1 MKTKFLKIGLPIMV
15 FMMAIAFA
23 FASTS
28 TTKAEDTSLALIPGY
43 IFQNGKC
50 EQVTV
55 CSDVTGPLCMVGTI
69 VARNRIN
76 DTQCGLVQ
84 LYHWGN

>member
-1 MKTKFLKIGLPIMV
+1 MV

-28 TTKAEDTSLALIPGY
+28 TTKTEDTSTALVPGY

-50 EQVTV
+50 EQVTT
-55 CSDVTGPLCMVGTI
+55 CSDVVGPLCMFGGI
-69 VARNRIN
+69 QARNKIS
-76 DTQCGLVQ
+76 DTQCGLQ
-84 LYHWGN
+84 NLYHWNP